1 MPLLS
6 TFSFHSFSLLISSS
20 SVSAITAKSSLAF
33 FKPSEG
39 KILKTKQARPQW
51 RLLGGESA
59 VEGCEHLLLLL
70 FFWPGTQ
77 FPGNEKIMLYNTNIL
92 IISSIITV
100 SERYQDVSG
109 GKCVVGAAM

>member
-1 MPLLS
+1 
-6 TFSFHSFSLLISSS
+6 
-20 SVSAITAKSSLAF
+20 
-33 FKPSEG
+33 
-39 KILKTKQARPQW
+39 LKTKQARPQW

-77 FPGNEKIMLYNTNIL
+77 FPGNEIIMLYNTNIL
-92 IISSIITV
+92 IISSIIIV
-100 SERYQDVSG
+100 SEQYQDVSG